1 MESTRVITEM
11 ILEEAKKSAE
21 GILQEAEKSAKD
33 ILKKQKQRGA
43 QKANET
49 AKILLKKAES
59 EAELN
64 KLNSIANSKIKANW
78 VILSKKETWIDNV
91 LNEAKNELKTMTQT
105 KKYLPILEK
114 LITEAGVIL
123 GGKELEVLLNQQ
135 DSALYLRLDNIAK
148 KITEKTGFETKLKL
162 SEQKLEVIG
171 GAIVR
176 IANGKVIMDNTF
188 DDILW
193 RREKDLRFE
202 IEKILFFKK
211 SEKSRT

>member
-21 GILQEAEKSAKD
+21 HIIQDAQKSAEET
-33 ILKKQKQRGA
+33 LEKQRQLGV
-43 QKANET
+43 QKANES
-49 AKILLKKAES
+49 AQLLFKKAES

-64 KLNSIANSKIKANW
+64 KLNSMANAKIKANW

-91 LNEAKNELKTMTQT
+91 LNEVKNELKILTQS

-123 GGKELEVLLNQQ
+123 GGKELEVLLNEQ
-135 DSALYLRLDNIAK
+135 DSTLPLKLDELAK
-148 KITEKTGFETKLKL
+148 EISEKTGFKTKLKL
-162 SEQKLEVIG
+162 SEEKPEVIG

-176 IANGKVIMDNTF
+176 TANGKIIMDNTF
-188 DDILW
+188 EDILK
-193 RREKDLRFE
+193 RREKE
-202 IEKILFFKK
+202 IKSKIAEILF
-211 SEKSRT
+211 

>member
-1 MESTRVITEM
+1 MESARVITEM

-21 GILQEAEKSAKD
+21 HILQEAEKSAED
-33 ILKKQKQRGA
+33 TLKKQKQRGV
-43 QKANET
+43 QRANEA

-78 VILSKKETWIDNV
+78 VILSKKETWINNV
-91 LNEAKNELKTMTQT
+91 LNEAKNELNILTQS

-123 GGKELEVLLNQQ
+123 GGKGLEVLLNAQ
-135 DSALYLRLDNIAK
+135 DSALPLKLDNIAK
-148 KITEKTGFETKLKL
+148 EIGEKTGFKTKLKL
-162 SEQKLEVIG
+162 STEKPEVIG

-176 IANGKVIMDNTF
+176 TANGKVIMDNSF
-188 DDILW
+188 DDILR
-193 RREKDLRFE
+193 RREKELRSE
-202 IEKILFFKK
+202 IAKILF
-211 SEKSRT
+211 

>member
-21 GILQEAEKSAKD
+21 GIFQEAEKSAKD

-43 QKANET
+43 QKANE
-49 AKILLKKAES
+49 AAQILLRKAES

-64 KLNSIANSKIKANW
+64 KLNNIANSRIKANW

-91 LNEAKNELKTMTQT
+91 LNEAKNELTIMTQT

-123 GGKELEVLLNQQ
+123 GGKELEVLLNPQ
-135 DSALYLRLDNIAK
+135 DSALPLRLDNIAK
-148 KITEKTGFETKLKL
+148 KITEKTGFKTKLNL
-162 SEQKLEVIG
+162 SKEKLEAIG
-171 GAIVR
+171 GAVVR
-176 IANGKVIMDNTF
+176 KANGKVIMDNTF
-188 DDILW
+188 DDIFV
-193 RREKDLRFE
+193 RREKDLLSKIAE
-202 IEKILFFKK
+202 ILFK
-211 SEKSRT
+211 

>member
-21 GILQEAEKSAKD
+21 HIIQDAQKSAEET
-33 ILKKQKQRGA
+33 LEKQRQLGV
-43 QKANET
+43 QKANES
-49 AKILLKKAES
+49 ARLLFKKAES

-64 KLNSIANSKIKANW
+64 KLNSMANAKIKANW

-91 LNEAKNELKTMTQT
+91 LNEVKNELKILTQS

-123 GGKELEVLLNQQ
+123 GGKELEVLLNEQ
-135 DSALYLRLDNIAK
+135 DSTLPLKLDELAK
-148 KITEKTGFETKLKL
+148 EISEKTGFKTKLKL
-162 SEQKLEVIG
+162 SEEKPEVIG

-176 IANGKVIMDNTF
+176 TANGKIIMDNTF
-188 DDILW
+188 EDILK
-193 RREKDLRFE
+193 RREKE
-202 IEKILFFKK
+202 IKSKIAEILF
-211 SEKSRT
+211 